1 MQISKIFMSLATA
14 SLITNTLAA
23 PANGRDTKKRD
34 DSDDDVVVVRIKT
47 TVQNV
52 QTNYHTVEGPVKT
65 FTNLIINTSTQT
77 VTRYTATV
85 TSTVFG
91 TPHTYTTVATTPVS
105 AADVIPNDENEVKTS
120 VATYIETTAEVETPA
135 TTTTDPAPQPIVS
148 TSTLTSVAAAVTTSE
163 DNDGPTITEGQSVPT
178 STDSWIIENV
188 QTTTSNS
195 ICYVNY
201 DYYYA
206 TESEAEETTTLT
218 STIYTTVTQA

>member
-1 MQISKIFMSLATA
+1 MSLATA
-14 SLITNTLAA
+14 SLISNALAA
-23 PANGRDTKKRD
+23 PANGKGDKKRD
-34 DSDDDVVVVRIKT
+34 DSGDDDVVVVHIKT

-65 FTNLIINTSTQT
+65 KTNFIINTSTQT
-77 VTRYTATV
+77 VTSYTATV

-91 TPHTYTTVATTPVS
+91 TPHTYTTVATTPVL
-105 AADVIPNDENEVKTS
+105 AADVVPNDENEVKTS
-120 VATYIETTAEVETPA
+120 AETDIETTAEVITPA
-135 TTTTDPAPQPIVS
+135 TTTTDPAPQPTTS
-148 TSTLTSVAAAVTTSE
+148 TSTPSSVAAAVTTSE
-163 DNDGPTITEGQSVPT
+163 GNDGPTITDAQSVPT

-188 QTTTSNS
+188 QTTTSDS

-206 TESEAEETTTLT
+206 TESEADETTTLT